1 MDRFIFATMTL
12 KSMRQPFLRPAFFL
26 LAVALCVFAID
37 QAANVIFGRQLS
49 RGELV
54 LTAVTLALVGV
65 GASARRRR
73 RFRQREDEMRD
84 SALW

>member
-1 MDRFIFATMTL
+1 MTL

-26 LAVALCVFAID
+26 LAVALCVFAI
-37 QAANVIFGRQLS
+37 AKTVHVIFGRQLS
-49 RGELV
+49 RGELA

-65 GASARRRR
+65 SASARRRR
-73 RFRQREDEMRD
+73 RFRQQENEMRD